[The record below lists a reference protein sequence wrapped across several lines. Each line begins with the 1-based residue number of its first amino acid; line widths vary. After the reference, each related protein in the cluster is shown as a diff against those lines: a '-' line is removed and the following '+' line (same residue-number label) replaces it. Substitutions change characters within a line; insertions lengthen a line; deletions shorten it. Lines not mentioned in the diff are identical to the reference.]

1 MKKKAIAVA
10 LTCLMLLTG
19 AAGLAEQANTMPISQ
34 EPIHMTMYSSMWNT
48 ISQHMSDLSDHS
60 TVQAIEKVTGIDFEF
75 ITPPTGDDGTFLSM
89 IIASGE
95 YPDIFYEGI
104 PKYSGGVDG
113 ALEDGIIIDHNALVE
128 EYAPNYM
135 AIYNGMSE
143 AQRKGMRTST
153 GMYRLTRFGSNLL
166 NGKMNA
172 GLVIRKDWLDTLGLD
187 VPTTVDAFTEVLR
200 AFKNELGVE
209 VPFAMAKLTQSE
221 TSQMDSVATAYG
233 TRTNL
238 FYLDE
243 DGKVTQSFLSPGYKD
258 YLATLRL
265 WMEEG
270 LIDIDLLARSWSD
283 TLKMTYVGKS
293 GVCNTGNWML
303 KEMLQLGQMEETAY
317 DVTAVPPLRLT
328 DAEEAIH
335 LSSVRRPVSGAE
347 GVWYISST
355 CEDPVAAIRFIDFLY
370 SEEGLLLATWG
381 AGELEDGTSTYTI
394 REDGSYTFSDWIM
407 NNPDIPYATL
417 RDKYYLQQWTTR
429 TLDDLELIQYD
440 QPYNLA
446 AWDTW
451 SHNNDDAQLLP
462 SSLGMTAEETFEAS
476 GIINDVETY
485 MMEMVYKIINGEEPL
500 DNWEAGVERAKEMG
514 LERAVEIYQAAYDRY
529 MSN

>member
-1 MKKKAIAVA
+1 MKKKVIATA
-10 LTCLMLLTG
+10 LACLLVLTS
-19 AAGLAEQANTMPISQ
+19 ALALAEQPNTMPIS
-34 EPIHMTMYSSMWNT
+34 EKPIHMTMYSGMWNT
-48 ISQHMSDLSDHS
+48 ISQHMSNLADHS
-60 TVQAIEKVTGIDFEF
+60 TVQAIQKVTGVEFEF

-95 YPDIFYEGI
+95 YPDIFFEGI
-104 PKYSGGVDG
+104 PKYAGGVDG
-113 ALEDGIIIDHNALVE
+113 ALEDGIIINHNELVE
-128 EYAPNYM
+128 QYAPNYM
-135 AIYNGMSE
+135 ATYNSLSE
-143 AQRKGMRTST
+143 TQQKALRTST
-153 GMYRLTRFGSNLL
+153 GMYRFVRFGSNLL

-172 GLVIRKDWLDTLGLD
+172 GLVIRQDWLDELGLE
-187 VPTTVDAFTEVLR
+187 VPTTIEAFTEVLR
-200 AFKNELGVE
+200 AFKKELGVE
-209 VPFAMAKLTQSE
+209 VPYAMAKLTQSE
-221 TSQMDSVATAYG
+221 TSQMDSVATAFG

-243 DGKVTQSFLSPGYKD
+243 DGRVTQSFLSPGYKD
-258 YLATLRL
+258 YLATLRM

-293 GVCNTGNWML
+293 GVCNTGNWMI
-303 KEMLQLGQMEETAY
+303 KEMLQLGKMEDEGYA
-317 DVTAVPPLRLT
+317 VTAVPPLRLK
-328 DAEEAIH
+328 DKDELIH

-347 GVWYISST
+347 GAWYISSA
-355 CEDPVAAIRFIDFLY
+355 CKDPVAAVRFIDFLY
-370 SEEGLLLATWG
+370 SEQGQLLTTWG
-381 AGELEDGTSTYTI
+381 AGELEDGTSTYAI

-451 SHNNDDAQLLP
+451 SRNNDDAQLLP

-485 MMEMVYKIINGEEPL
+485 MMEMVYKIINGEEAL
-500 DNWEAGVERAKEMG
+500 DSWDACVERAKEMG
-514 LERAVEIYQAAYDRY
+514 LERVVEIYQTAYDRY
-529 MSN
+529 MAN